1 MGTADPYVEIRLM
14 PCDPLAQ
21 GVLSKKEASW
31 RLWNIGFGIKGL
43 GAGIEDLGFRIQ
55 DVGFRV

>member
-14 PCDPLAQ
+14 PCDPLAP

-31 RLWNIGFGIKGL
+31 HLGIGFEIQ
-43 GAGIEDLGFRIQ
+43 DLGCKHW
-55 DVGFRV
+55 GFRQHKI

>member
-1 MGTADPYVEIRLM
+1 M